1 MDLHKM
7 AQMLHIRNK
16 ETKIP
21 KESVRCSRTVPNIRS
36 SLLEG
41 KTPALLNNFSIC
53 DQTKL
58 FVSNRDSGLTESNH
72 DGCPDGSN
80 KKVINS
86 NMNGGELK
94 GNLETK
100 FGAGNLLSSSAK
112 EMQPVSGFGLIHGKQ
127 RGLQSAPVLNSD
139 PLNLSHLPA
148 CHFCGLLGSLR
159 CTQCK
164 QIYYCSL
171 DCQQKDWQ
179 MHSIVCKPAK
189 LNTDNVEDN
198 AKTFDETKKKE
209 NMLSTNTNKIKEQ
222 DEKREE
228 QANRVMFSDLN
239 TLGVKKS
246 MKIEGTITEFHNPDE
261 FFVLVNSSEVLSNIT
276 KLIVKLKDYSGVNQ
290 DEYVPV
296 RGEVGVAKY
305 SVDQNWYRALIE
317 EVDIIKKNAWVLYI
331 DYGNRE
337 NVPLNKIKQ
346 LHKEISH
353 VPPCA
358 IKCCVANVLLAKQGW
373 NANYHNAIAPVLTGK
388 YCLLTI
394 VDVLVGEMMPYFAV
408 DAVLPD
414 CGKHLHEILMEMG
427 HVWNSK
433 GMNIKEENSAT
444 GSTMEKNPIQ
454 AKKDE
459 CKGLD
464 HRSYQTLKVISLSI
478 GDVFLGVVAHIQT
491 PGDFF
496 CQQMGN
502 GCKLSELQISLHEYC
517 GKVSATPDFCPAIGD
532 MCCAQFTEDNQ
543 WYRASVLA
551 YISDKTALVGYVDYG
566 NVEVLHLSKL
576 RPIIPEL
583 VELPVQAIKC
593 TLAGVKPTSGT
604 WSTEATSV
612 MKQLMQN
619 KVATIKIMDKKE
631 NTFVVEISD
640 ESVSPIR
647 NVSEY
652 LVKSGCAVEET
663 TTGLTGLD
671 TCIGTPQKEND
682 QKLERVDWSWVTLTA
697 EQVVN
702 VTVCVLYNPSEFYC
716 HLLNNDDLNALKEL
730 NASLTEFCKKI
741 APNVSKLTVGELC
754 CAYFSGD
761 GRWYRAL
768 VKDATSFEAFKV
780 QFVDYGNCQEVTLDK
795 VRQLSSSFL
804 KLPFQ
809 AIRCRL
815 SGVRPINEEW
825 TPEATASLQMLTA
838 GKTLQARVISL
849 TENGAEVEL
858 IDNSSSSPVMISDI
872 LIHEKLGLKK
882 EILSDQKMPPNELA
896 ANHFQEMSTCI
907 QWTSTELPVD
917 KTVNVRA
924 LHVIHPGLFYVVP
937 IKVKGKDKK
946 KFHKLM
952 TELTDYCNSQKDSTF
967 KPKVGELCCAKF
979 SGDNNWYRAVVLE
992 NRVSKAKVA
1001 YADYGN
1007 VEILPCSRLLP
1018 IIAPYLE
1025 LPVQI
1030 LKCSLAGIT
1039 SLDGKWSLS
1048 ATQKVKCL
1056 LLNEAV
1062 TITVKRVD
1070 GDIHAV
1076 TAKINGDRGIL
1087 DVADQL
1093 VTESMAKYCSS
1104 GNQCSKQSPCCCTE
1118 LRKQVVKLEQII
1130 NFLLK
1135 DRFGEDKLP
1144 EIIKSLEE

>member
-1 MDLHKM
+1 MDLWPNWSLSEEGTSIQFLWRSGRWH
-7 AQMLHIRNK
+7 
-16 ETKIP
+16 
-21 KESVRCSRTVPNIRS
+21 RC
-36 SLLEG
+36 G
-41 KTPALLNNFSIC
+41 
-53 DQTKL
+53 
-58 FVSNRDSGLTESNH
+58 
-72 DGCPDGSN
+72 
-80 KKVINS
+80 
-86 NMNGGELK
+86 
-94 GNLETK
+94 
-100 FGAGNLLSSSAK
+100 
-112 EMQPVSGFGLIHGKQ
+112 
-127 RGLQSAPVLNSD
+127 VLR
-139 PLNLSHLPA
+139 
-148 CHFCGLLGSLR
+148 SLR

-179 MHSIVCKPAK
+179 MHSIVCKP
-189 LNTDNVEDN
+189 
-198 AKTFDETKKKE
+198 E

-444 GSTMEKNPIQ
+444 GKSLVSLIRQ
-454 AKKDE
+454 
-459 CKGLD
+459 
-464 HRSYQTLKVISLSI
+464 VISLSI

-663 TTGLTGLD
+663 TTGLTGS
-671 TCIGTPQKEND
+671 EVA
-682 QKLERVDWSWVTLTA
+682 RVDWSWVTLTA

-815 SGVRPINEEW
+815 SGNGLSYFN
-825 TPEATASLQMLTA
+825 TSLQMLTA

-896 ANHFQEMSTCI
+896 ANHFQVLLLSNITEMSTCI

-937 IKVKGKDKK
+937 IKVKGKDKSVQC
-946 KFHKLM
+946 L
-952 TELTDYCNSQKDSTF
+952 YCISIKV
-967 KPKVGELCCAKF
+967 KPFFPSMKV
-979 SGDNNWYRAVVLE
+979 SDNNWYRAVVLE

-1030 LKCSLAGIT
+1030 LKCSLA
-1039 SLDGKWSLS
+1039 
-1048 ATQKVKCL
+1048 
-1056 LLNEAV
+1056 E
-1062 TITVKRVD
+1062 
-1070 GDIHAV
+1070 
-1076 TAKINGDRGIL
+1076 
-1087 DVADQL
+1087 
-1093 VTESMAKYCSS
+1093 
-1104 GNQCSKQSPCCCTE
+1104 CSKQSPCCCTE
-1118 LRKQVVKLEQII
+1118 LRKQVSVNPE
-1130 NFLLK
+1130 LK
-1135 DRFGEDKLP
+1135 FCLFPDSDCLQR
-1144 EIIKSLEE
+1144 